1 MLKRTVTVMNPHHI
15 SARLEQLVFTTKD
28 DGSEKQVPVE
38 DLGYLILDH
47 PHTTITQAAIQ
58 LLSKHN
64 VGVVFSDEKH
74 MPTAMLF
81 HLDTHYIQ
89 TERFRKQAE
98 ASEPLKKQLWA
109 QTVKA
114 KILNQAAVLEKHGA
128 NEYKLLKNLA
138 TDVLSGDTG
147 NREGQAARIYWS
159 ALFGANFN
167 RERFG
172 QWPNAPLNYGYAII
186 RASVARALAGSGL
199 LPTLGIFHSNK
210 YNSFV
215 LADDIMEPYRPYV
228 DAVVRFMICPENI
241 QDENEENTRELTK
254 EHKQFFFEM
263 LTQDVVLE
271 GQVRPLMNAV
281 MTTTA
286 SLAKCFEGNS
296 KKVLYPEM

>member
-15 SARLEQLVFTTKD
+15 SARMEQLIFSAKD
-28 DGSEKQVPVE
+28 EGGEKQVPVE
-38 DLGYLILDH
+38 DLGYLILDL
-47 PHTTITQAAIQ
+47 PHTTITQAAFQ

-81 HLDTHYIQ
+81 HLDTHHIQ
-89 TERFRKQAE
+89 TERFRKQIE

-109 QTVKA
+109 QTVRA
-114 KILNQAAVLEKHGA
+114 KILNQAAVLERYGA
-128 NEYKLLKNLA
+128 NEYKLLKNIA
-138 TDVLSGDTG
+138 TDVLSGDTS

-159 ALFGANFN
+159 ALFGEDFN

-172 QWPNAPLNYGYAII
+172 QWPNAALNYGYAII
-186 RASVARALAGSGL
+186 RACVARALAGSGL

-228 DAVVRFMICPENI
+228 DAIVRFTIYPS
-241 QDENEENTRELTK
+241 DEDGKVAQELTK
-254 EHKQFFFEM
+254 EHKQIFFEM
-263 LTQDVVLE
+263 LTQDVVME
-271 GQVRPLMNAV
+271 EQVRPLMNAV
-281 MTTTA
+281 MATTA
-286 SLAKCFEGNS
+286 SLAKCFEGNG